1 MLWERNVCGGLHG
14 VGSVAEEAVGVG
26 LDEVERDE
34 EVVDGEEGSFV
45 AFEGDVEIEEA
56 VASAFEFDEAAE
68 VAAPGVFAGVGAGS
82 GDGNDAVGGAVED
95 EGGREFAA
103 DGAEE
108 VVFFGGGGVGEA
120 VEAEAVFGGIE
131 DGVEEDEGVGNRVDV
146 REDFLA
152 LEGTGE
158 EDVRSDGV
166 GAAGAAD
173 ADDVIGIDVE
183 FGGVDAQPAEG
194 VACVF
199 DGFDGACAVLG
210 GDAIIEGDADHAA
223 GGEVDAVGGEL
234 TDLAMIPTAAE
245 EEGGDGAGK
254 RAGFFGVWMPDVGVE
269 FFVAKDFVGLYL
281 SQFQQV
287 AIAVNRW
294 GA

>member
-1 MLWERNVCGGLHG
+1 LLWEGNVCGGLHG

-26 LDEVERDE
+26 LDEVEGDE
-34 EVVDGEEGSFV
+34 EVVDGEEGGFV

-56 VASAFEFDEAAE
+56 MAGAFEFDEAAE
-68 VAAPGVFAGVGAGS
+68 VAAPGVFAGVRSGG
-82 GDGNDAVGGAVED
+82 GDGDDAVGGAVED

-108 VVFFGGGGVGEA
+108 VVFFGGGGIGEA
-120 VEAEAVFGGIE
+120 VEAEAVFGGVQ
-131 DGVEEDEGVGNRVDV
+131 DGIEEDESVGDGVDV

-152 LEGTGE
+152 LERTGE

-166 GAAGAAD
+166 GAAGATD

-183 FGGVDAQPAEG
+183 FGGVHAQPAEG
-194 VACVF
+194 VAGVF
-199 DGFDGACAVLG
+199 DSFDGAGAVLG
-210 GDAIIEGDADHAA
+210 GDTIIEGDADHAT

-234 TDLAMIPTAAE
+234 ADLAMIPAAAE
-245 EEGGDGAGK
+245 EESGDGAGEG
-254 RAGFFGVWMPDVGVE
+254 AGFFRVGMPEVGVE
-269 FFVAKDFVGLYL
+269 FFVAEDFVGLYL
-281 SQFQQV
+281 SQFQQL

>member
-1 MLWERNVCGGLHG
+1 MAG
-14 VGSVAEEAVGVG
+14 
-26 LDEVERDE
+26 
-34 EVVDGEEGSFV
+34 
-45 AFEGDVEIEEA
+45 
-56 VASAFEFDEAAE
+56 AFEFDEAAE
-68 VAAPGVFAGVGAGS
+68 VAAPGVFAGVRAGG
-82 GDGNDAVGGAVED
+82 GDGDDAVGGAVED

-223 GGEVDAVGGEL
+223 GGEIDAVGGEL
-234 TDLAMIPTAAE
+234 ADLAVIPTTTKK
-245 EEGGDGAGK
+245 EGGDGAGK
-254 RAGFFGVWMPDVGVE
+254 RAGFFGVGMPDVGVE

>member
-34 EVVDGEEGSFV
+34 EVVDGEEGGFV

-68 VAAPGVFAGVGAGS
+68 VAAPGVFAGVRAGG
-82 GDGNDAVGGAVED
+82 GDGDDAVGGAVED

-131 DGVEEDEGVGNRVDV
+131 DGIEEDESVGDGVDV

-152 LEGTGE
+152 LEGRGE
-158 EDVRSDGV
+158 EGVGRDGV
-166 GAAGAAD
+166 GATGAAD
-173 ADDVIGIDVE
+173 ADDVIEVDVE
-183 FGGVDAQPAEG
+183 LGGIDAQPAQSVTG
-194 VACVF
+194 VF
-199 DGFDGACAVLG
+199 DGFDGAGAVLG
-210 GDAIIEGDADHAA
+210 GDAIVEGDADHAA
-223 GGEVDAVGGEL
+223 GGEIDAVGGEL
-234 TDLAMIPTAAE
+234 ADLAVIPTTTKK
-245 EEGGDGAGK
+245 EGGDGAGE
-254 RAGFFGVWMPDVGVE
+254 RAGFFGIRMPDVGVE
-269 FFVAKDFVGLYL
+269 FFVAEDFVGLYL
-281 SQFQQV
+281 SQFQQL